1 MNYPGFKLNIEHFE
15 CSKKTTR
22 SAQENKDPKVEK
34 NWLLL
39 AYHKLE

>member
-1 MNYPGFKLNIEHFE
+1 MNYPGFKLDIENFE
-15 CSKKTTR
+15 YSKEMTR